1 MDMKIHISRF
11 EVNIEKSLGT
21 IWKYN
26 IFKRGEEDFVLIE
39 TSKQS

>member
-1 MDMKIHISRF
+1 MDMKIHISKF
-11 EVNIEKSLGT
+11 AINIEKSLGT

-26 IFKRGEEDFVLIE
+26 ILEWGEQDLFLIK